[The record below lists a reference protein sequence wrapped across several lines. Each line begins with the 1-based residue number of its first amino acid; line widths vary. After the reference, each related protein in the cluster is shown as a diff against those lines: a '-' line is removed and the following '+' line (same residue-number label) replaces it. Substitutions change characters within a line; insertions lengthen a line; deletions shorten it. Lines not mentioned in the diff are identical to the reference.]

1 MDAVVAALGIG
12 GAGLVADAAGGAVVV
27 VDACWVVLGIEAVP
41 AWIIH
46 KLAIVVG
53 AKVTGLAR
61 VVVVVA
67 IAAAAVID
75 DTEVVARWLA
85 LDAVAI
91 VVGAIVIAVR
101 CLAFDVAVGGGV
113 VVLGNLCLLR
123 LRYQGRIAVSDS

>member
-1 MDAVVAALGIG
+1 M
-12 GAGLVADAAGGAVVV
+12 
-27 VDACWVVLGIEAVP
+27 
-41 AWIIH
+41 
-46 KLAIVVG
+46 
-53 AKVTGLAR
+53 
-61 VVVVVA
+61 VA

-123 LRYQGRIAVSDS
+123 LRYRRIAVSDS